1 MMIIKAVTKVR
12 RSFCWRRAAMLAA
25 FLCAAAIYPA
35 KSEAQMLGD
44 LEADIPFQF
53 HAGDAKLPAGRY
65 TIHRLDDSNEAVLEI
80 TSADGKV
87 SAVFS
92 IEASQASTTPVKSEL
107 IFNKCGDRYFLS
119 QLFDEG
125 STSGSKVAESRYEK
139 KVSQASVNGQEHVSA
154 KRRARRGN

>member
-1 MMIIKAVTKVR
+1 MMLIKAVTKVR

-25 FLCAAAIYPA
+25 FLCAAAIHPA
-35 KSEAQMLGD
+35 KSEAQIMGD

-80 TSADGKV
+80 TSADGRV
-87 SAVFS
+87 SALFS
-92 IEASQASTTPVKSEL
+92 IEASQASTAPAKSEL
-107 IFNKCGDRYFLS
+107 IFNKYGGRYFLS

-125 STSGSKVAESRYEK
+125 STSGSQVVESRYEK
-139 KVSQASVNGQEHVSA
+139 KVSQTSVNSQEHVSA
-154 KRRARRGN
+154 KRRARQGN

>member
-1 MMIIKAVTKVR
+1 MIIKAVTKVR
-12 RSFCWRRAAMLAA
+12 RSFRWRRAAMLAA

-107 IFNKCGDRYFLS
+107 IFNKYGDRYFLS

-125 STSGSKVAESRYEK
+125 STSGSKVTESRYEK

-154 KRRARRGN
+154 KHRARRGN